1 MISGGSMSG
10 TLGLGAGNSPQPAV
24 APFDLP
30 ALRQWLSS
38 LASEYQS
45 QQPVRKVRLGKRS
58 TKDVR
63 EHATE
68 LKNLRDTLEGFPEA
82 VPVIDTLRRFLAIGT
97 VQYVTVIGRIPS
109 DMRPDQVVGD
119 VLSFAL
125 WEVVRAEKLPEG
137 WEVELARISSPRMAY
152 LVAEARRAGT
162 AGNPGNFQ
170 AFAQLL
176 GSRATADGAFNLL
189 SDLGDSRAGGAALT
203 ALALAAKLPEPVH
216 QRKGRTAIIWLFAA
230 LGTGAVGAEGGHAA
244 DAINRFVEDV
254 WDWMANS
261 GAHHSGVHKHAADSS
276 RDTLTDEIINHLF
289 HH

>member
-1 MISGGSMSG
+1 MSSTPG
-10 TLGLGAGNSPQPAV
+10 PGAGHSSQPAI

-38 LASEYQS
+38 LASQYQS
-45 QQPVRKVRLGKRS
+45 QQTGRKVWLGRRS
-58 TKDVR
+58 AKDAR
-63 EHATE
+63 EHAAE
-68 LKNLRDTLEGFPEA
+68 LKNLRDTFEGFPAA

-97 VQYVTVIGRIPS
+97 VQYVTVIGRIPC

-119 VLSFAL
+119 VLTFAL
-125 WEVVRAEKLPEG
+125 WEVARAEKLPEG

-152 LVAEARRAGT
+152 LVADARGFGA
-162 AGNPGNFQ
+162 ADNQGNFQ

-176 GSRATADGAFNLL
+176 GSRTTADGAFNLL

-203 ALALAAKLPEPVH
+203 ALALAAKLPAPVH
-216 QRKGRTAIIWLFAA
+216 QRKGRTVIIWLFAA
-230 LGTGAVGAEGGHAA
+230 LGTGAAGAEGGHAA
-244 DAINRFVEDV
+244 DAVNRIVEDA
-254 WDWMANS
+254 WDWLANS

-276 RDTLTDEIINHLF
+276 KDTLADEIISHLF